1 MQRHPT
7 PGVHTIE
14 SSRPLPRRT
23 FLKLGAITGVAVAAS
38 GVRRASGQQA
48 AQQVLTIG
56 LSVDPGGAVDP
67 RIVWNIPNI
76 SAAMGSIYEPLVSRN
91 ERMEIVPVLAES
103 WSWVNPTTMR
113 FRLRDG
119 VKFHNGDPFDAES
132 AKWTIE
138 SILAPDSKSPVK
150 SVLRKGRIDIVDRLT
165 INYVLEAPFRP
176 LVTVL
181 PWVLMMPARASAQ
194 GTNFANTA
202 IGTGP
207 FRFVEYRPNER
218 LVLDRNPNYWGK
230 KSILD
235 RLTIRYIPENGT
247 RVAALERGEVWMIN
261 NVPPDQLKRVED
273 HADLKLL
280 SADTLRMV
288 ALAMQCER
296 PPFNDP
302 RVRKAVA
309 YAIDREG
316 LVQGIL
322 QSHGQVAR
330 SPLSPFARAYHD
342 KLTPYPYDPARA
354 KQLLKEAGHA
364 GVPVKFGA
372 PSGRYLMDKQV
383 AEACTQFLNDVGFKV
398 ELEAVEFGVYWP
410 KAQRNGYD
418 LYMFSRT
425 GATTANDP
433 VVLEDFRSTT
443 AAINIKYKNDRL
455 DGLLKKGAESAT
467 ASDAELNQIYKEAQ
481 EIIWQDVP
489 AAFLYYQAELVAV
502 NKRLQG
508 FNARA
513 DEMYYFGSVSVS

>member
-1 MQRHPT
+1 MQRHST
-7 PGVHTIE
+7 PVLHSID
-14 SSRPLPRRT
+14 SSSAVSRRT
-23 FLKLGAITGVAVAAS
+23 FLGLGAVAGVSATGAVRSAF
-38 GVRRASGQQA
+38 GQQSGQQT
-48 AQQVLTIG
+48 LTIG

-91 ERMEIVPVLAES
+91 ERMEIVPALAES

-113 FRLRDG
+113 FKLRDG
-119 VKFHNGDPFDAES
+119 VKFHNGEPFDAES

-138 SILAPDSKSPVK
+138 SILAPDSKSPVR

-165 INYVLEAPFRP
+165 IHYVLEAPFRP
-176 LVTVL
+176 LATVM
-181 PWVLMMPARASAQ
+181 PWVLMMPARAATQ
-194 GTNFANTA
+194 GTNFASTA

-218 LVLDRNPNYWGK
+218 LVLERNPGYWGK
-230 KSILD
+230 KTILD

-261 NVPPDQLKRVED
+261 NVPPDQLKRVKE
-273 HADLKLL
+273 HPDLRLL
-280 SADTLRMV
+280 SSDTLRMV
-288 ALAMQCER
+288 ALAMQCDR
-296 PPFNDP
+296 PPFNDA
-302 RVRKAVA
+302 RVRRAVA
-309 YAIDREG
+309 HAIDRDA

-330 SPLSPFARAYHD
+330 APLSPFARSYHD
-342 KLTPYPYDPARA
+342 KLPAHPYDPARA
-354 KQLLKEAGHA
+354 KQLLKEAGHT

-410 KAQRNGYD
+410 KAQQATYD
-418 LYMFSRT
+418 FYLFSRT

-455 DGLLKKGAESAT
+455 DALLKKGAESAT
-467 ASDAELNQIYKEAQ
+467 ANEAELNQIYKEAQ

-489 AAFLYYQAELVAV
+489 ASFLYYQAELVGV
-502 NKRLQG
+502 NRRLQG
-508 FNARA
+508 FSARA
-513 DEMYYFGSVSVS
+513 DEMYYFSSASIM